1 MKKNMTWARN
11 GVLFMALSL
20 CALTT
25 GAQEADK
32 QSAQGAN
39 KERTAQEPNK
49 ERTAQEPNKER
60 LAQEAEPTT
69 FGVWAAQMQTI
80 ARNNAS
86 LRALHSTLQATRLAN
101 SSDNAL
107 PDPEAEV
114 AYMFGSPKGVPN
126 RTNVAVTQTLPWSV
140 LTGHRSRLSRAANS
154 SAAAAYRVAFQRV
167 MGEADAA
174 LVSMVHLNR
183 LCRELESRLAQARDI
198 ASMYEK
204 KFKDGDISI
213 IELNKVRL
221 NASVAEAE
229 LQRAK
234 ADRHAAEQT
243 LQALNGGQ
251 PLVVA
256 DTLYPVAAAL
266 PPLDVL
272 KADLARSAAVTQ
284 AEASVAESE
293 AAIKLAKTEG
303 LPQLTVGF
311 QGEYIKDNNYSGPS
325 VGLSIPL
332 WGNSRRKVKAAR
344 AEQVA
349 RKLDLQAVRQQQQME
364 LEQAYAQAVE
374 LRATADRL
382 RSDLNAASSDTLLRR
397 SLEAGQLSLLDY
409 LLEQSFYYSAR
420 TALLD
425 AERDAQLALSELRTL
440 MY

>member
-1 MKKNMTWARN
+1 MTWARN

-32 QSAQGAN
+32 QSAQ
-39 KERTAQEPNK
+39 
-49 ERTAQEPNKER
+49 
-60 LAQEAEPTT
+60 EAEPTT
-69 FGVWAAQMQTI
+69 FGVWTAQMQTI

-86 LRALHSTLQATRLAN
+86 LRALHSSLEATRLAN
-101 SSDNAL
+101 GADNAL

-126 RTNVAVTQTLPWSV
+126 RTNVAVTQTLPWGV
-140 LTGHRSRLSRAANS
+140 LTGHRSRLSKAANS
-154 SAAAAYRVAFQRV
+154 SAAATYRVAFQRV

-213 IELNKVRL
+213 VELNKVRL

-251 PLVVA
+251 PLAVA

-272 KADLARSAAVTQ
+272 KADLERSAAVTQ
-284 AEASVAESE
+284 AEASVADKACQDGG
-293 AAIKLAKTEG
+293 AATAHR
-303 LPQLTVGF
+303 
-311 QGEYIKDNNYSGPS
+311 
-325 VGLSIPL
+325 GLSGRIYKGQQLQRSERGTLHSALGQLAPQ
-332 WGNSRRKVKAAR
+332 GQGGACR
-344 AEQVA
+344 AGG
-349 RKLDLQAVRQQQQME
+349 
-364 LEQAYAQAVE
+364 AQARPPG
-374 LRATADRL
+374 RAPTAADGAGAGLCASRG
-382 RSDLNAASSDTLLRR
+382 AAGHRR
-397 SLEAGQLSLLDY
+397 P
-409 LLEQSFYYSAR
+409 SA
-420 TALLD
+420 L
-425 AERDAQLALSELRTL
+425 
-440 MY
+440 

>member
-20 CALTT
+20 CALTM
-25 GAQEADK
+25 GAQEANK
-32 QSAQGAN
+32 QL
-39 KERTAQEPNK
+39 AQEPD
-49 ERTAQEPNKER
+49 KER
-60 LAQEAEPTT
+60 LAPEAEPTT
-69 FGVWAAQMQTI
+69 FGVWTSQMQTI

-86 LRALHSTLQATRLAN
+86 LRALHSSLQATRLAN
-101 SSDNAL
+101 SADNAL

-126 RTNVAVTQTLPWSV
+126 RTNVAVTQTLPWDV
-140 LTGHRSRLSRAANS
+140 LTGHRSRLSKAANS

-174 LVSMVHLNR
+174 LVSMVYLNR

-213 IELNKVRL
+213 IEFNKVRL

-251 PLVVA
+251 PLAVA
-256 DTLYPVAAAL
+256 DTLYPVATAL

-284 AEASVAESE
+284 AEASVAEGE

-332 WGNSRRKVKAAR
+332 WGNSRRKVRAAR

-349 RKLDLQAVRQQQQME
+349 RKLDLQAVRQQQLME
-364 LEQAYAQAVE
+364 LERAYAQAVE

-382 RSDLNAASSDTLLRR
+382 RSDLNAASSDVLLRR

-425 AERDAQLALSELRTL
+425 AERDAQLALSQLRTL

>member
-1 MKKNMTWARN
+1 MKKHKTWARN

-32 QSAQGAN
+32 QSAQEAD
-39 KERTAQEPNK
+39 
-49 ERTAQEPNKER
+49 KER
-60 LAQEAEPTT
+60 LAQEAESTT

-86 LRALHSTLQATRLAN
+86 LRALHSSLEATRLAN
-101 SSDNAL
+101 GADNAL

-126 RTNVAVTQTLPWSV
+126 RTNVAVTQTLPWGV
-140 LTGHRSRLSRAANS
+140 LTGHRSRLSKAANS
-154 SAAAAYRVAFQRV
+154 SAAATYRVAFQRV

-198 ASMYEK
+198 ASMYGK

-213 IELNKVRL
+213 VELNKVRL

-234 ADRHAAEQT
+234 ADRHAAGQT

-251 PLVVA
+251 PLAVA

-266 PPLDVL
+266 PPFDV
-272 KADLARSAAVTQ
+272 R
-284 AEASVAESE
+284 
-293 AAIKLAKTEG
+293 
-303 LPQLTVGF
+303 
-311 QGEYIKDNNYSGPS
+311 
-325 VGLSIPL
+325 
-332 WGNSRRKVKAAR
+332 
-344 AEQVA
+344 
-349 RKLDLQAVRQQQQME
+349 
-364 LEQAYAQAVE
+364 
-374 LRATADRL
+374 
-382 RSDLNAASSDTLLRR
+382 
-397 SLEAGQLSLLDY
+397 
-409 LLEQSFYYSAR
+409 
-420 TALLD
+420 
-425 AERDAQLALSELRTL
+425 
-440 MY
+440 

>member
-1 MKKNMTWARN
+1 MKKLLNSLPFRLLA
-11 GVLFMALSL
+11 GVIIGILVGLVANETFMNIVVTA
-20 CALTT
+20 
-25 GAQEADK
+25 K
-32 QSAQGAN
+32 QLLGELITFCVPLIVIGFIAPSI
-39 KERTAQEPNK
+39 T
-49 ERTAQEPNKER
+49 R
-60 LAQEAEPTT
+60 L
-69 FGVWAAQMQTI
+69 GK
-80 ARNNAS
+80 NAS
-86 LRALHSTLQATRLAN
+86 RMLVVALILAYV
-101 SSDNAL
+101 SS
-107 PDPEAEV
+107 V
-114 AYMFGSPKGVPN
+114 G
-126 RTNVAVTQTLPWSV
+126 
-140 LTGHRSRLSRAANS
+140 
-154 SAAAAYRVAFQRV
+154 
-167 MGEADAA
+167 AA

-183 LCRELESRLAQARDI
+183 LCSELESRLAQARDI

-213 IELNKVRL
+213 VELNKVRL

-234 ADRHAAEQT
+234 ADRHAAGQT

-251 PLVVA
+251 PLAVA
-256 DTLYPVAAAL
+256 DTLYPVAAVL

-349 RKLDLQAVRQQQQME
+349 RKLDLQAVRQQQQLE
-364 LEQAYAQAVE
+364 LEQVYAQAME
-374 LRATADRL
+374 LRATAERL

-425 AERDAQLALSELRTL
+425 AERDAQLALSQLRTL

>member
-1 MKKNMTWARN
+1 MMKKHKTWARN

-25 GAQEADK
+25 GAQEANK
-32 QSAQGAN
+32 QLAQKAN
-39 KERTAQEPNK
+39 KERTAQE
-49 ERTAQEPNKER
+49 ADKER

-69 FGVWAAQMQTI
+69 FGVWTAQMQTI

-86 LRALHSTLQATRLAN
+86 LRALHSSLEATRLAN
-101 SSDNAL
+101 GADNAL

-126 RTNVAVTQTLPWSV
+126 RTNVAVTQTIPWSV
-140 LTGHRSRLSRAANS
+140 LTGHRSRLSKAANS
-154 SAAAAYRVAFQRV
+154 SAAATYRVAFQRV

-213 IELNKVRL
+213 VELNKVRL

-234 ADRHAAEQT
+234 ADRHAAGQT

-251 PLVVA
+251 PLAVA
-256 DTLYPVAAAL
+256 DTLYPVAAVL

-272 KADLARSAAVTQ
+272 KADLERSAAVTQ

-349 RKLDLQAVRQQQQME
+349 RKLYLQAVRQQQQME

-409 LLEQSFYYSAR
+409 LLEQSFYYSTR

-425 AERDAQLALSELRTL
+425 AERDAQLALSQLRTL

>member
-25 GAQEADK
+25 GAQK
-32 QSAQGAN
+32 AN
-39 KERTAQEPNK
+39 KERTAQE
-49 ERTAQEPNKER
+49 ADKER

-69 FGVWAAQMQTI
+69 FGVWTAQMQTI

-86 LRALHSTLQATRLAN
+86 LRALHSSLEATRLAN
-101 SSDNAL
+101 GADNAL

-126 RTNVAVTQTLPWSV
+126 RTNVAVTQTLPWGV
-140 LTGHRSRLSRAANS
+140 LAGHRSRLSKAANS
-154 SAAAAYRVAFQRV
+154 SAAATYRVAFQRV

-213 IELNKVRL
+213 VELNKVRL

-234 ADRHAAEQT
+234 ADRHAARQT

-251 PLVVA
+251 PLAVA

-425 AERDAQLALSELRTL
+425 AERDAQLALSQLRTL

>member
-1 MKKNMTWARN
+1 
-11 GVLFMALSL
+11 
-20 CALTT
+20 
-25 GAQEADK
+25 
-32 QSAQGAN
+32 
-39 KERTAQEPNK
+39 
-49 ERTAQEPNKER
+49 
-60 LAQEAEPTT
+60 
-69 FGVWAAQMQTI
+69 
-80 ARNNAS
+80 
-86 LRALHSTLQATRLAN
+86 
-101 SSDNAL
+101 
-107 PDPEAEV
+107 
-114 AYMFGSPKGVPN
+114 MFGSPKGVPN

-140 LTGHRSRLSRAANS
+140 LTGHRSRLSKAANS

-251 PLVVA
+251 PLAVA

-332 WGNSRRKVKAAR
+332 WGNSRRKVRAAR

-425 AERDAQLALSELRTL
+425 AERDAQLALSQLRTL

>member
-1 MKKNMTWARN
+1 MTWARN

-25 GAQEADK
+25 GAQEA
-32 QSAQGAN
+32 
-39 KERTAQEPNK
+39 
-49 ERTAQEPNKER
+49 
-60 LAQEAEPTT
+60 EPTT
-69 FGVWAAQMQTI
+69 FGVWTAQMQTI

-86 LRALHSTLQATRLAN
+86 LRALHSSLEATRLAN
-101 SSDNAL
+101 GADNAL

-126 RTNVAVTQTLPWSV
+126 RTNVAVTQTLPWGV
-140 LTGHRSRLSRAANS
+140 LTGHRSRLSKAANS
-154 SAAAAYRVAFQRV
+154 SAAATYRVAFQRV
-167 MGEADAA
+167 MGVADA

-204 KFKDGDISI
+204 KFKNGDISI
-213 IELNKVRL
+213 VELNKVRL

-234 ADRHAAEQT
+234 ADRHAAGQT

-251 PLVVA
+251 PLAVA
-256 DTLYPVAAAL
+256 DTLYPIATVL

-425 AERDAQLALSELRTL
+425 AERDAQLALSQLRTL

>member
-25 GAQEADK
+25 GAQEA
-32 QSAQGAN
+32 
-39 KERTAQEPNK
+39 
-49 ERTAQEPNKER
+49 
-60 LAQEAEPTT
+60 EPTT
-69 FGVWAAQMQTI
+69 FGVWTAQMQTI

-86 LRALHSTLQATRLAN
+86 LRALHSSLEATRLAN
-101 SSDNAL
+101 GADNAL

-126 RTNVAVTQTLPWSV
+126 RTNVAVTQTLPWGV
-140 LTGHRSRLSRAANS
+140 LIGHRSRLSKAANS
-154 SAAAAYRVAFQRV
+154 SAAATYRVAFQRV

-204 KFKDGDISI
+204 KFKNGDISI
-213 IELNKVRL
+213 VELNKVRL

-251 PLVVA
+251 PLAVA
-256 DTLYPVAAAL
+256 DTLYPIAAVL

-349 RKLDLQAVRQQQQME
+349 RSS
-364 LEQAYAQAVE
+364 
-374 LRATADRL
+374 TAC
-382 RSDLNAASSDTLLRR
+382 A
-397 SLEAGQLSLLDY
+397 
-409 LLEQSFYYSAR
+409 
-420 TALLD
+420 
-425 AERDAQLALSELRTL
+425 
-440 MY
+440 

>member
-25 GAQEADK
+25 GAQEA
-32 QSAQGAN
+32 
-39 KERTAQEPNK
+39 
-49 ERTAQEPNKER
+49 
-60 LAQEAEPTT
+60 EPTT
-69 FGVWAAQMQTI
+69 FGVWTAQMQTI

-86 LRALHSTLQATRLAN
+86 LRALHSSLEATRLAN
-101 SSDNAL
+101 GADNAL

-126 RTNVAVTQTLPWSV
+126 RTNVAVTQTLPWGV
-140 LTGHRSRLSRAANS
+140 LTGHRSRLSKAANS
-154 SAAAAYRVAFQRV
+154 SVAATYRVAFQRV

-183 LCRELESRLAQARDI
+183 LCSELESRLAQARDI

-213 IELNKVRL
+213 VELNKVRL

-234 ADRHAAEQT
+234 ADRHAAGQT

-251 PLVVA
+251 PLAVA

-311 QGEYIKDNNYSGPS
+311 QGEYIKDNNYSRWSWNRPMRKPWSCGPPPTVCALTS
-325 VGLSIPL
+325 TQHLPTRSC
-332 WGNSRRKVKAAR
+332 AAR
-344 AEQVA
+344 S
-349 RKLDLQAVRQQQQME
+349 RQDSCRCSTIC
-364 LEQAYAQAVE
+364 LSS
-374 LRATADRL
+374 
-382 RSDLNAASSDTLLRR
+382 RSTIRPAPPFSMLNAMLNWLC
-397 SLEAGQLSLLDY
+397 LSCG
-409 LLEQSFYYSAR
+409 R
-420 TALLD
+420 
-425 AERDAQLALSELRTL
+425 
-440 MY
+440 

>member
-1 MKKNMTWARN
+1 MKKHKTWARN

-32 QSAQGAN
+32 QSAQEAD
-39 KERTAQEPNK
+39 
-49 ERTAQEPNKER
+49 KER
-60 LAQEAEPTT
+60 LAQEAESTT
-69 FGVWAAQMQTI
+69 FGVWTAQMQTI

-86 LRALHSTLQATRLAN
+86 LRALHSSLEATRLAN
-101 SSDNAL
+101 GADNAL

-126 RTNVAVTQTLPWSV
+126 RTNVAVTQTLPWGV
-140 LTGHRSRLSRAANS
+140 ITGHRSRLS
-154 SAAAAYRVAFQRV
+154 AAATYRVAFQRV

-213 IELNKVRL
+213 VELNKVRL

-234 ADRHAAEQT
+234 ADRHAAGQT

-251 PLVVA
+251 PLAVA

-425 AERDAQLALSELRTL
+425 AERDAQLALSQLRTL